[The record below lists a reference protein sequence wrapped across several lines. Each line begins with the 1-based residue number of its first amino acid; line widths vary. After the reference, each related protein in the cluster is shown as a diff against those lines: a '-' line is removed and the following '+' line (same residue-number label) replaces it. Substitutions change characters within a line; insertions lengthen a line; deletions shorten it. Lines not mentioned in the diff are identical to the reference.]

1 MHHGRVTTFALRA
14 GDRVL
19 SVSLD
24 GAAVRALT
32 GSMVAFEGD
41 VAFSGQRTG
50 GGEGLRGAI
59 KRRVTG
65 EGVALMECSGRG
77 VVHLAHEADEITLL
91 DLAGDTLSVESSSL
105 LALEA
110 GLRTDVVFTGLRGAS
125 AGQGL
130 FTTTVTG
137 SGTVAVLSDGPS
149 IALAVTPEHPLVVDP
164 DAYVASRGRLQQDFV
179 TDVSWRSFIGEGS
192 GEAYSLRFTGT
203 GTVYVQPA
211 ER

>member
-1 MHHGRVTTFALRA
+1 MTTFTLGT

-19 SVSLD
+19 SVTLD
-24 GAAVRALT
+24 GGPLRALT

-41 VAFSGQRTG
+41 VAFVATKMG

-91 DLAGDTLSVESSSL
+91 ALSGDTLSVESSSL

-125 AGQGL
+125 SGQGL

-137 SGTVAVLSDGPS
+137 TGTVAILSDGPS
-149 IALAVTPEHPLVVDP
+149 IALAVTPDQPLVVDP

-179 TDVSWRSFIGEGS
+179 TDVSWRSFVGEGS

-203 GTVYVQPA
+203 GTVYIQPA

>member
-1 MHHGRVTTFALRA
+1 MTTFALRA

-19 SVSLD
+19 SVGLD
-24 GAAVRALT
+24 GGALRALA

-41 VAFSGQRTG
+41 VSFSGQRLG
-50 GGEGLRGAI
+50 GGEGLRGAL
-59 KRRVTG
+59 KRRVAG

-91 DLAGDTLSVESSSL
+91 DLGGDTLSVESSSL
-105 LALEA
+105 LALQA
-110 GLRTDVVFTGLRGAS
+110 GLRTDVVFAGLRGAS

-130 FTTTVTG
+130 FTTAVTG
-137 SGTVAVLSDGPS
+137 TGTVAILSEGPS
-149 IALAVTPEHPLVVDP
+149 VALAVTPEHPLVVDP
-164 DAYVASRGRLQQDFV
+164 DAYVASRGKLQQDFV
-179 TDVSWRSFIGEGS
+179 TDVSWRSFVGAGS

-203 GTVYVQPA
+203 GTVYLQPA

>member
-1 MHHGRVTTFALRA
+1 MSTFALRS

-19 SVSLD
+19 SVDLGGSAL
-24 GAAVRALT
+24 RALA

-41 VAFSGQRTG
+41 VSFSGQRMG

-59 KRRVTG
+59 KRRVAG

-77 VVHLAHEADEITLL
+77 TVHLARDADEITLL
-91 DLAGDTLSVESSSL
+91 ELSGDTLAVESSSL

-125 AGQGL
+125 SGQGL

-137 SGTVAVLSDGPS
+137 AGTVAVLTDGPAV
-149 IALAVTPEHPLVVDP
+149 ALAVTPDEPLVVDP

-179 TDVSWRSFIGEGS
+179 TDVSWRSVVGQGS
-192 GEAYSLRFTGT
+192 GEAFSLRFTGT
-203 GTVYVQPA
+203 GTVYLQPS
-211 ER
+211 ERR